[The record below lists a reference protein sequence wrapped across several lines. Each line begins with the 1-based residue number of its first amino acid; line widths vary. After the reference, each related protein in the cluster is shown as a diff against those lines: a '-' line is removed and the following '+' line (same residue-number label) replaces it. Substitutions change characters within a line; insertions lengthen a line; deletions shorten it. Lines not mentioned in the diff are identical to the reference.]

1 MIISKSSGAEEDAL
15 CDKTCLGTIND
26 KVYMVEE
33 LRLEANDWRVVSQ
46 VVNDRELK
54 SEKDNSLV

>member
-1 MIISKSSGAEEDAL
+1 
-15 CDKTCLGTIND
+15 
-26 KVYMVEE
+26 MVEE

-54 SEKDNSLV
+54 SKKDNSLV